1 MYKTEKEKEICALL
15 SSRPLFGLVFY
26 ITTTSTTV
34 RDLAFK
40 TTFKPAAGSNE
51 ILLLTLAL
59 CGPLFRLLGTISDV
73 VVVIAE
79 RPPFNM
85 NYLTSFATCQAFT

>member
-26 ITTTSTTV
+26 ITSTTV

-51 ILLLTLAL
+51 ILLLTLA
-59 CGPLFRLLGTISDV
+59 
-73 VVVIAE
+73 
-79 RPPFNM
+79 
-85 NYLTSFATCQAFT
+85 

>member
-26 ITTTSTTV
+26 ITTTTSTTV

-73 VVVIAE
+73 VVVI
-79 RPPFNM
+79 
-85 NYLTSFATCQAFT
+85 

>member
-26 ITTTSTTV
+26 ITTTSTSTTV

-73 VVVIAE
+73 VVVI
-79 RPPFNM
+79 
-85 NYLTSFATCQAFT
+85 

>member
-26 ITTTSTTV
+26 ITTTTSTTV

-40 TTFKPAAGSNE
+40 TTFKLAAGSNE
-51 ILLLTLAL
+51 ILLLTLAVW
-59 CGPLFRLLGTISDV
+59 P
-73 VVVIAE
+73 
-79 RPPFNM
+79 
-85 NYLTSFATCQAFT
+85 AF

>member
-26 ITTTSTTV
+26 ITTATSTSTTV

-73 VVVIAE
+73 VVVI
-79 RPPFNM
+79 
-85 NYLTSFATCQAFT
+85 

>member
-26 ITTTSTTV
+26 ITTSTTV

-51 ILLLTLAL
+51 IILLTLAVW
-59 CGPLFRLLGTISDV
+59 P
-73 VVVIAE
+73 
-79 RPPFNM
+79 
-85 NYLTSFATCQAFT
+85 AF